1 MKYACLFLLL
11 NTKKYSLKMDGN
23 STLLEYRKQGV
34 PNESERITK
43 TKEGW
48 GHGLSGRAPT

>member
-1 MKYACLFLLL
+1 
-11 NTKKYSLKMDGN
+11 MDGN